1 MNLIRSTQGVLAA
14 TLALSALATTTCTEK
29 QALMRPSAI
38 TPLEAVASVG
48 PGDGSGSGVTT
59 MAWRCFAAGAD
70 GPLAPS
76 ADPACAIQH
85 PSSLNRLAVGTA
97 AAVSPPGAPTNF
109 SYAVIGNDVSLGWT
123 APVGGAAP
131 TSYWI
136 EAGST
141 PGGTDLIAGGG
152 LDTGNLDRA
161 FVALGVPTGS
171 YYVRVKAKNAAG
183 LSAPSTLPANE
194 VPMRVGTSGPCAA
207 APGPPSSFSSFPSGS
222 SVNLTWAAPVGG
234 CAPTEYVLEYGTTAG
249 TFPNRFATGNKNT
262 SYMANGVPDSTF
274 YVRGMARNGYGTSA
288 VSNTT
293 TFVIGNGGAPPPP
306 TPATPCTDCELIFKR
321 DVAGCDNQWPQTN
334 IDGLIGWNKCW
345 NIAWAKQTDCWL
357 TCKK

>member
-1 MNLIRSTQGVLAA
+1 VTQ
-14 TLALSALATTTCTEK
+14 
-29 QALMRPSAI
+29 
-38 TPLEAVASVG
+38 
-48 PGDGSGSGVTT
+48 
-59 MAWRCFAAGAD
+59 
-70 GPLAPS
+70 
-76 ADPACAIQH
+76 
-85 PSSLNRLAVGTA
+85 LAVGTA

-152 LDTGNLDRA
+152 VDTGNLDRA
-161 FVALGVPTGS
+161 FVALAVPSGN

-183 LSAPSTLPANE
+183 LSPPSTLPANE
-194 VPMRVGTSGPCAA
+194 VPMRVGTSSGSCAA
-207 APGPPSSFSSFPSGS
+207 APGPPSSFASFPSGS

-234 CAPTEYVLEYGTTAG
+234 CAPTEYVLEYGTSAG
-249 TFPNRFATGNKNT
+249 TFPNSFATGNRNT

-274 YVRGMARNGYGTSA
+274 YVRGMARNGYGTSS

-293 TFVIGNGGAPPPP
+293 TFVIGKGTVAP
-306 TPATPCTDCELIFKR
+306 TPATPCTDCDLIFDR
-321 DVAGCDNQWPQTN
+321 DVAGCNNQYPGNN
-334 IDGLIGWNKCW
+334 IDSLIAWNRCW
-345 NIAWAKQTDCWL
+345 NAASSARNLCW
-357 TCKK
+357 TMCKR